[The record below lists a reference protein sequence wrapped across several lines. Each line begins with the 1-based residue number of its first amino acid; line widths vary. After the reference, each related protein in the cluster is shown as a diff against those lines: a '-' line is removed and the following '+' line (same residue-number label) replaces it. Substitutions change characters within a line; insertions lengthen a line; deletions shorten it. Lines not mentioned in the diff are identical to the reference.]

1 MQGSQNNGRSYYRC
15 KFPAEY
21 AVTEHRHAKTVYVR
35 EAAIVPAIDQWI
47 AELFTDDS
55 IDDTC
60 AAIAASFEPDPATE
74 AGAVATRKIK
84 ECDVK
89 LERYRQALEAGT
101 DASIVGG
108 WIEEVTLERKA
119 AVFQLRRTHGNAR
132 MTGEEIRSLV
142 EQLKGLVALLESAD
156 PADRRAVYQEL
167 NVSIEFHTDGRLHV
181 KAGPDV
187 CTNDRV
193 GGGT

>member
-1 MQGSQNNGRSYYRC
+1 M
-15 KFPAEY
+15 
-21 AVTEHRHAKTVYVR
+21 R
-35 EAAIVPAIDQWI
+35 EAAILPALDQWI
-47 AELFTDDS
+47 AGLFSDDS
-55 IDDTC
+55 IDNTC
-60 AAIAASFEPDPATE
+60 AAIADSFEPDPATE
-74 AGAVATRKIK
+74 AGAAASRKIK
-84 ECDVK
+84 ECDAK

-108 WIEEVTLERKA
+108 WIAEVKLERKA
-119 AVFQLRRTHGNAR
+119 AEFQLRRAHGSAR

-142 EQLKGLVALLESAD
+142 GQLKGLVALLEGAD

-181 KAGPDV
+181 KAGPNV